1 MTTDHDPDDP
11 GTIGN
16 ALVTELAT
24 ANVVLYKIL
33 LAARLLAWSA
43 AAGVVLAAA
52 AVAVVA
58 IR

>member
-1 MTTDHDPDDP
+1 MTGHDPDDP

-24 ANVVLYKIL
+24 ANVVLYKL
-33 LAARLLAWSA
+33 LIAARLLAVSA
-43 AAGVVLAAA
+43 AGGLVLA
-52 AVAVVA
+52 AVAVAAVL